1 MRFHWAF
8 LLAALSFA
16 PSVARSQAPDDRYVQ
31 VYALL
36 EEADKLNSAGQARE
50 AVTKYLE
57 AQVAI
62 KGLQSAYPEW
72 NTKLVAFR
80 LDYVSSKL
88 EPLTK
93 KVAAGPAPSNTNS
106 PAEAASPAQ
115 TLAGQLQTMQEDIAR
130 LAAQNALLEAK
141 LREALS
147 AQPAA
152 SDPRE
157 LAKADQRIKALQ
169 KERDLLVVSL
179 EQAGGKS
186 PGGTG
191 TAQSSAT
198 DSKQQLVTQGAVVS
212 VLQEQNEELQRQISQ
227 LSQKLKGGKA
237 VDTRETLSLRETVAE
252 LEARNRVMK
261 EEQAAMENRLM
272 EFVRT
277 HGAGVGAK
285 ERELRTQLAEA
296 RAAAAAAERERDD
309 LIQKLNGVTKELN
322 QRDGKTS
329 AAKSQQLERELE
341 SIRAK
346 LQIFEAKA
354 VPYTAE
360 ELALFKQAPIKVAA
374 EQTNAPVVKK
384 KSHEVPPGAGPLV
397 ADAQRAIDGG
407 RLAEAEK
414 KYLEVL
420 RQDENNVHILANLAA
435 VQLDQAKTAEAEA
448 TLKKALTVDGDD
460 AVSLYLLGGL
470 KLQQEKYDDAL
481 EMLSRSA
488 KISPDLAQTQYYLG
502 KALIQKGDRG
512 PAEAALRKAVQLKP
526 GWGDAHYLLAVL
538 YATQQPNYKELAQ
551 YHYKK
556 AIAGGAGR
564 NIELEKWMEKPASS
578 TQPP

>member
-1 MRFHWAF
+1 MAV
-8 LLAALSFA
+8 LSFA
-16 PSVARSQAPDDRYVQ
+16 PSGARSQSPDDRYVQ

-36 EEADKLNSAGQARE
+36 EEADKLNGAGQARE

-62 KGLQSAYPEW
+62 KGLQSTYPEW
-72 NTKLVAFR
+72 NAKLVAFR
-80 LDYVSSKL
+80 LEYISSKL

-93 KVAAGPAPSNTNS
+93 KAAAGPAPSNTNS

-115 TLAGQLQTMQEDIAR
+115 TLAAQLKTMQEDIAR

-147 AQPAA
+147 VQPAT

-169 KERDLLVVSL
+169 KERDLLAVSL

-186 PGGTG
+186 SGGTG
-191 TAQSSAT
+191 SNQASVT

-212 VLQEQNEELQRQISQ
+212 VLQKQNEDLQKQISE

-237 VDTRETLSLRETVAE
+237 IDTRETLSLRETVAE

-261 EEQAAMENRLM
+261 EEQAAMENRLT

-296 RAAAAAAERERDD
+296 RAATAAAQRERDD

-329 AAKSQQLERELE
+329 AAKSQQLEQELE

-346 LQIFEAKA
+346 LQIFQAKA
-354 VPYTAE
+354 VPYTTE
-360 ELALFKQAPIKVAA
+360 ELALFKQAPIKVAT
-374 EQTNAPVVKK
+374 EQANTPAVKK

-397 ADAQRAIDGG
+397 AEAQRAIDGG

-414 KYLEVL
+414 KFLEVL
-420 RQDENNVHILANLAA
+420 RQDENNVHILANLAV
-435 VQLDQAKTAEAEA
+435 VQLDQAKATEAEA
-448 TLKKALTVDGDD
+448 TLKKALAVDGDD

-481 EMLSRSA
+481 DMLSRSA
-488 KISPDLAQTQYYLG
+488 KMSPETAQTQYYLG

-538 YATQQPNYKELAQ
+538 YATQQPNYKELAR

-564 NIELEKWMEKPASS
+564 NLELEKWMEKPASS
-578 TQPP
+578 TQPQ

>member
-1 MRFHWAF
+1 
-8 LLAALSFA
+8 
-16 PSVARSQAPDDRYVQ
+16 
-31 VYALL
+31 
-36 EEADKLNSAGQARE
+36 
-50 AVTKYLE
+50 
-57 AQVAI
+57 
-62 KGLQSAYPEW
+62 
-72 NTKLVAFR
+72 
-80 LDYVSSKL
+80 
-88 EPLTK
+88 
-93 KVAAGPAPSNTNS
+93 
-106 PAEAASPAQ
+106 
-115 TLAGQLQTMQEDIAR
+115 
-130 LAAQNALLEAK
+130 
-141 LREALS
+141 
-147 AQPAA
+147 
-152 SDPRE
+152 
-157 LAKADQRIKALQ
+157 
-169 KERDLLVVSL
+169 
-179 EQAGGKS
+179 
-186 PGGTG
+186 
-191 TAQSSAT
+191 
-198 DSKQQLVTQGAVVS
+198 
-212 VLQEQNEELQRQISQ
+212 
-227 LSQKLKGGKA
+227 
-237 VDTRETLSLRETVAE
+237 
-252 LEARNRVMK
+252 
-261 EEQAAMENRLM
+261 
-272 EFVRT
+272 
-277 HGAGVGAK
+277 
-285 ERELRTQLAEA
+285 
-296 RAAAAAAERERDD
+296 
-309 LIQKLNGVTKELN
+309 VTKELN

-329 AAKSQQLERELE
+329 AAKSQHLERELE

-564 NIELEKWMEKPASS
+564 NLELEKWMEKPASS
-578 TQPP
+578 TQPQ